1 MVIIIKINQLIFREY
16 DIRGIVGKDIDEE
29 VAYIVGRGFASYL
42 IKRGSKEVI
51 VGYDTRETS
60 IPYKEAFIKGLVDS
74 GCIAIDVGYALS
86 SMIYFAR
93 KYYDIDGAC
102 IITASHNPPE
112 YNGFKLCHGLN
123 AITGEE
129 IQKIKEI
136 ILKENFVSGEG
147 KIIRACDGEIFEKN
161 GKIVNP
167 QEDYFK
173 ELKKRT
179 KLEKRLKVV
188 VDCGNA
194 TPSLFIPRF
203 LEELGCDV
211 IPLFCNLDPRFPNH
225 IPDPAHIENYKHLVD
240 MVLKERADLG
250 MLFDGD
256 GDRVGFVDSEGNIL
270 LGDVILTILI
280 REMLPKHKGAK
291 VIVELKDSEIV
302 VEETK
307 RLGGIPIF
315 WKTGHALLDKKVF
328 EEKALLCGEMSC
340 HYWIT
345 DNWYYFDDAIYA
357 MCKVLEIAS
366 KKSLNEIYKELP
378 RYENTPEYRIHCE
391 EERKFNVVKN
401 LVEKL
406 KPKCKEAITLDGIR
420 GYIYDGWFLIRASNT
435 QPVVSLRCE
444 AKSKDGLEKIKR
456 FLGPYLIEEGLQIPW
471 K

>member
-1 MVIIIKINQLIFREY
+1 MAELI
-16 DIRGIVGKDIDEE
+16 GK
-29 VAYIVGRGFASYL
+29 AFASYL
-42 IKRGSKEVI
+42 IERGAKDII
-51 VGYDTRETS
+51 VGSDTRESS
-60 IPYKEAFIKGLVDS
+60 IPYKEAFLRGLKGS
-74 GCIAIDVGYALS
+74 GCIAIDIGYTLS
-86 SMIYFAR
+86 SIIYFAR
-93 KYYDIDGAC
+93 KYYNIDGGA

-112 YNGFKLCHGLN
+112 YNGFKLCYGLN

-136 ILKENFVSGEG
+136 ILKERFVKGNG
-147 KIIRACDGEIFEKN
+147 NIIRVDKGEKYEKN

-167 QEDYFK
+167 KKDYFE

-179 KLEKRLKVV
+179 KLEKKLKVV

-194 TPSLFIPRF
+194 TPSLFIPKF
-203 LEELGCDV
+203 LEELGCEV
-211 IPLFCNLDPRFPNH
+211 IPLFCELDSKFPNH
-225 IPDPAHIENYKHLVD
+225 IPDPAHIENYKSLINQ
-240 MVLKERADLG
+240 VLKENADLG
-250 MLFDGD
+250 LMFDGD
-256 GDRVGFVDSEGNIL
+256 GDRVGFVDSNGNIL
-270 LGDVILTILI
+270 LGDTILTILV
-280 REMLPKHKGAK
+280 RELLPKHKGAK

-366 KKSLNEIYKELP
+366 KKPLHEIYKELP
-378 RYENTPEYRIHCE
+378 KYENTPEYRINCE
-391 EERKFNVVKN
+391 EDKKFSVVKN
-401 LVEKL
+401 LVNKL
-406 KPKCKEAITLDGIR
+406 EPKCSKAITIDGIR

-435 QPVVSLRCE
+435 QPVISLRCE
-444 AKSKDGLEKIKR
+444 AKTRDGLEKIKK
-456 FLGPYLIEEGLQIPW
+456 FLEPYLIEEGLKIPW
-471 K
+471 R

>member
-1 MVIIIKINQLIFREY
+1 MFVIKINPIIFREY
-16 DIRGIVGKDIDEE
+16 DIRGIVDKDIDED
-29 VAYIVGRGFASYL
+29 VAKLIAKGFATYL
-42 IKRGSKEVI
+42 KERGSNEVI
-51 VGYDTRETS
+51 VGCDTRES
-60 IPYKEAFIKGLVDS
+60 SLPFKNAFLQGLKES

-136 ILKENFVSGEG
+136 ILNERFVSGNG
-147 KIIRACDGEIFEKN
+147 KIIRVCEGEKFEKN

-167 QEDYFK
+167 SKDYFN

-179 KLEKRLKVV
+179 KIEKKLKVV

-194 TPSLFIPRF
+194 TPSLFIPKF
-203 LEELGCDV
+203 LEELGCEV
-211 IPLFCNLDPRFPNH
+211 IKLFCELDARFPNH
-225 IPDPAHIENYKHLVD
+225 IPDPAHIENYNALVKK
-240 MVLKERADLG
+240 VLEEGADLG

-357 MCKVLEIAS
+357 MCKILEIAS
-366 KKSLNEIYKELP
+366 KKSLNDIYKELP
-378 RYENTPEYRIHCE
+378 KYENTPEYRIPCE
-391 EERKFNVVKN
+391 EERKFIVVKN

-406 KPKCKEAITLDGIR
+406 KSKCKQAITLDGIR

-435 QPVVSLRCE
+435 QPIISLRCE
-444 AKSKDGLEKIKR
+444 ARSKDGLEKIKR
-456 FLGPYLIEEGLQIPW
+456 FLEPYLIEESLRIPW
-471 K
+471 R